1 MTLGRFLVIV
11 FIFMKRKRKKK
22 NNNKKDEKKG
32 IELGI
37 VYEKRTRSALQF
49 K

>member
-11 FIFMKRKRKKK
+11 FFMKRKRKKN